1 MQKKPPIN
9 IYGGIGGYEARTMAL
24 DVLYP
29 LPPLLPVCPTLS
41 SELLSQLPGYEA
53 MSWEAYT
60 ESSVV
65 EPTIVASNTR
75 YECQNSWLPSF
86 CYNMNN
92 NYPALNCPENANF
105 FQRVGL

>member
-1 MQKKPPIN
+1 MQKKTTIN

-29 LPPLLPVCPTLS
+29 LPRLLPVCPTLS

-60 ESSVV
+60 ESSLV
-65 EPTIVASNTR
+65 EHTILASNAR
-75 YECQNSWLPSF
+75 YECQNCLVAFILLQHEQQLP
-86 CYNMNN
+86 
-92 NYPALNCPENANF
+92 CPE
-105 FQRVGL
+105 LP